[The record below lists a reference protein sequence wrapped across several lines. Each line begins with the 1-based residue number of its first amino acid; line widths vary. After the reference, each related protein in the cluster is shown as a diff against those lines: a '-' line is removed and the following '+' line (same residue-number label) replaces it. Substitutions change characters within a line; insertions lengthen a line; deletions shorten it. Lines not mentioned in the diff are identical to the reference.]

1 MWLPHVARCFT
12 TYFGQTLITNCHQVS
27 LAVSG
32 LPKAGPLYC
41 DVFACL
47 GDVGHVGHV
56 GSAW

>member
-12 TYFGQTLITNCHQVS
+12 TYFDQTLITNCHQVS

-32 LPKAGPLYC
+32 LPKAGPLYS

-47 GDVGHVGHV
+47 GDVGHVG
-56 GSAW
+56 SAW